1 MKSPLGNSRGT
12 NSRAEARR
20 RRCPPVGGVV
30 RSAAAS
36 HPTDNQPADQRSH
49 QELRLCAAQDDP
61 CGPSPLRPR
70 QGGAV
75 EVVSQGRYPRGTPP
89 HRHGWRYGGD
99 NLTAEQRQ
107 APGVSALSYPTLRSP
122 RTPTTVARVSMKLT
136 DRKYACH
143 CARGL
148 VPGIPS
154 GVLRAVSGMRSLPT
168 S

>member
-1 MKSPLGNSRGT
+1 M
-12 NSRAEARR
+12 AR
-20 RRCPPVGGVV
+20 
-30 RSAAAS
+30 
-36 HPTDNQPADQRSH
+36 
-49 QELRLCAAQDDP
+49 DDP
-61 CGPSPLRPR
+61 CGPSPPRPR

-107 APGVSALSYPTLRSP
+107 APGVPAPSYPTVRPP
-122 RTPTTVARVSMKLT
+122 RTPTTAASVSMKLT
-136 DRKYACH
+136 DRKHACH
-143 CARGL
+143 YVGGS

-154 GVLRAVSGMRSLPT
+154 GGLRPVSGMRSLPQGRPDN